1 MRPDVKK
8 RTAISQHD
16 SEDPMLVQF
25 VDLLVDILL
34 APANPSAF
42 EGAEA
47 LAGPH
52 SLLPEDE
59 LKGEGTPG
67 AR

>member
-1 MRPDVKK
+1 MKK

-16 SEDPMLVQF
+16 TEDPLLVQF

-34 APANPSAF
+34 APTNPSAF
-42 EGAEA
+42 EGGDA
-47 LAGPH
+47 LAGPL
-52 SLLPEDE
+52 SLLPGDE
-59 LKGEGTPG
+59 PMVEGTPG